1 MNFTTHIHLALR
13 LRMSG
18 ITLRLPAKACMEWT
32 MTTQSFLSDVINTV
46 FVQLWPTDREIVL
59 MVRELI
65 QEITSS

>member
-1 MNFTTHIHLALR
+1 
-13 LRMSG
+13 MSG